1 VKRTWK
7 KQACIKIIDP
17 TLQELKNIMY
27 DKDGPF
33 GAGAEM
39 WAMNMLQYITN
50 KYPLVNVF
58 WKYME
63 ENWRHKTHMWVVGFQ
78 NLPYVATIES
88 YHGTL
93 KARLKL
99 GKSRLVGHHVDSCIH
114 ELVGN
119 VLTQYWYQNL
129 CKNFAFV
136 NNKHQ
141 QLFVVGAL
149 LGAQLILE
157 TNVTLLSYDGGPA
170 HVMSCHVIKKSPFVI
185 HHPQPNI
192 KVGML

>member
-1 VKRTWK
+1 MYNVFFFLQDYMANIVIFLCLWHVKRTWK

-63 ENWRHKTHMWVVGFQ
+63 ENW
-78 NLPYVATIES
+78 
-88 YHGTL
+88 
-93 KARLKL
+93 
-99 GKSRLVGHHVDSCIH
+99 
-114 ELVGN
+114 
-119 VLTQYWYQNL
+119 
-129 CKNFAFV
+129 
-136 NNKHQ
+136 
-141 QLFVVGAL
+141 
-149 LGAQLILE
+149 
-157 TNVTLLSYDGGPA
+157 
-170 HVMSCHVIKKSPFVI
+170 
-185 HHPQPNI
+185 
-192 KVGML
+192 